1 MKTKGLINQP
11 WEVEHEVN
19 GSGEL
24 QPLSVRTQ
32 RTQRA
37 ICDFECSANSIEQDE
52 EHAKLIAS
60 APEML
65 AALHD
70 ISVNLRAIMDG
81 TPNIAI
87 GSSLDKVN
95 RALKKASD
103 VELKNVDYTDA
114 PDVKLTRALT

>member
-1 MKTKGLINQP
+1 MKHTQGEWKEQSFDFDNHTKIWITDSHNVQICYLNRFG
-11 WEVEHEVN
+11 N
-19 GSGEL
+19 GMNFLKRQE
-24 QPLSVRTQ
+24 
-32 RTQRA
+32 
-37 ICDFECSANSIEQDE
+37 AN
-52 EHAKLIAS
+52 AKLIAS

-65 AALHD
+65 EALHD

-81 TPNIAI
+81 APSIAI